1 MDFFNIFIGD
11 TTWKF
16 VLEILVR
23 CTVMFIIIISF
34 LRLSGKRGIRQLSLF
49 ELAIILC
56 LGSAAGDPMF
66 TEDLPIA
73 HAFVAFVV
81 ILFLYRFATW
91 SMVKHKKIEDLL
103 EGKAL
108 CIVKDGLVVYK
119 DFQKQSYS
127 HDEFFSEM
135 RQQNV
140 EHLGQVR
147 TALLESDGILSLL
160 YFEDEDVKWGLPLFP
175 DAYRK
180 ADVMKLNTFYSCMK
194 CGETKI
200 LNKIDQECTR
210 CKHHSWAESLKTRR
224 LG

>member
-1 MDFFNIFIGD
+1 MDFINIFIGD
-11 TTWKF
+11 TTWNF
-16 VLEILVR
+16 VLEVLVR
-23 CTVMFIIIISF
+23 CSVMFIIIISF
-34 LRLSGKRGIRQLSLF
+34 LRLSGKRGVRQLSLF

-66 TEDLPIA
+66 TEDIPIA
-73 HAFVAFVV
+73 HALVVFVV

-91 SMVKHKKIEDLL
+91 SMVKHKKFEDLL

-135 RQQNV
+135 RQQHV

-147 TALLESDGILSLL
+147 AALLESDGILSLL
-160 YFEDEDVKWGLPLFP
+160 YFEDVKWGLPLFP
-175 DAYRK
+175 DAYSK
-180 ADVMKLNTFYSCMK
+180 ADILKPNTFYSCMK

-200 LNKIDQECTR
+200 LNTIDQECTR

>member
-1 MDFFNIFIGD
+1 MDLSNIFIGD
-11 TTWKF
+11 TTWGF
-16 VLEILVR
+16 ALEILIR

-66 TEDLPIA
+66 TKDVPIA
-73 HAFVAFVV
+73 HALVVFVA
-81 ILFLYRFATW
+81 ILFLYRLITW
-91 SMVKHKKIEDLL
+91 GMVKHKKIETLL
-103 EGKAL
+103 EGRAL
-108 CIVKDGLVVYK
+108 CVVKEGLLVYK
-119 DFQKQSYS
+119 DFQKQTYS

-160 YFEDEDVKWGLPLFP
+160 YYEDEDVKWGLPLFP
-175 DAYRK
+175 DAYNK
-180 ADVMKLNTFYSCMK
+180 AKVLKTNTFYSCIK
-194 CGETKI
+194 CGETKV
-200 LNKIDQECTR
+200 LNKLDQQCSR
-210 CKHHSWAESLKTRR
+210 CHHHSWAESLKTRR

>member
-1 MDFFNIFIGD
+1 MDLYNIFIGD
-11 TTWKF
+11 TTWGF
-16 VLEILVR
+16 ALEILIR

-66 TEDLPIA
+66 TKDVPIA
-73 HAFVAFVV
+73 HALVVFVA
-81 ILFLYRFATW
+81 ILFLYRLITW
-91 SMVKHKKIEDLL
+91 GMVKHKKIETLL
-103 EGKAL
+103 EGRAL
-108 CIVKDGLVVYK
+108 CVVKDGLLVYK
-119 DFQKQSYS
+119 DFQKQIYS

-160 YFEDEDVKWGLPLFP
+160 YYEDEDVKWGLPLFP
-175 DAYRK
+175 DVYNK
-180 ADVMKLNTFYSCMK
+180 AKVLKTNTFYSCMK

-200 LNKIDQECTR
+200 LNKINQECPR
-210 CKHHSWAESLKTRR
+210 CHHHSWAESLKTRR
-224 LG
+224 LA